1 MAEVVATGLETID
14 ELCINTVRVL
24 SMEAVQRANSGHP
37 GAPMALA
44 PITYTL
50 WTRHLRHNP
59 ANPDWLARDRFV
71 LSCGHASMLLYSA
84 LHLSGYDLSLDDIKD
99 FRQWGSRT
107 PGHPEYGTTPG
118 VETTTG
124 PLGQGLAN
132 AVGMALAQ
140 ARVSAE
146 FGRPGHDVFDHWTY
160 FLASDG
166 DVMEGVS
173 HEAASLAGHWKLGRL
188 IGFYDENQIT
198 IDGATGLVMS
208 DDTAQRFEAY
218 GWDVRRV
225 EDGNDIAAIDQA
237 VSVAKASGTPSLII
251 VRTQIA
257 YGSPNKQ
264 GTSDSHGAPL
274 GEEEI
279 RLTKK
284 NLGWEFDAAFT
295 IPDDALAHWRRCITR
310 GAAMQAEWDQQ
321 FAAYEAEHPE
331 SAKELRRRMA
341 GELPQ
346 GWDEQLPTF
355 DSETGPMATRAA
367 SGQALNAIAPALPEL
382 VGGSADLTG
391 SNKTAIRGGEPLSRD
406 NYAGRNVY
414 FGIREHAMGSIA
426 NGMALYGGFIPYAA
440 TFLVFCDY
448 MKPPI
453 RLAAIMGLK
462 TIYVF
467 SHDSIGVGE
476 DGPTHQPIE
485 MLATLRAIPNMTV
498 IRPADANETVAAWR
512 AVIKHRGGP
521 VALSLTRQKV
531 PTIDR
536 SQFAEASG
544 LERGAYVL
552 ADADGGKPAA
562 IIIATGSEVS
572 VALEARE
579 RLSKEG
585 IAIRVVSMP
594 CMEYFAAQP
603 VEYREQV
610 LPPDVTARVAV
621 EAAHPMPWYR
631 WIGEKGDIVGLDHFG
646 ASAPGPR
653 LFEEYG
659 LIADAVV
666 ARLKGVLAR

>member
-50 WTRHLRHNP
+50 WTKHLRHNP

-84 LHLSGYDLSLDDIKD
+84 LYLSGYDLSLDDIKD

-107 PGHPEYGTTPG
+107 PGHPEYGITPG

-124 PLGQGLAN
+124 PLGEGLAN
-132 AVGMALAQ
+132 AVGLALAQ
-140 ARVSAE
+140 ARIAAE
-146 FGRPGHDVFDHWTY
+146 FGRPGHDVFDNWTY

-173 HEAASLAGHWKLGRL
+173 HEAASLAGHLELGKL

-198 IDGATGLVMS
+198 IDGETGLTLS

-218 GWDVRRV
+218 GWDVQRV
-225 EDGNDIAAIDQA
+225 ADGNDITAIDQA
-237 VSVAKASGTPSLII
+237 VAAAKTSGRPSLII
-251 VRTQIA
+251 VRTHIA
-257 YGSPNKQ
+257 FGSPNKQ

-295 IPDDALAHWRRCITR
+295 IPDDALAHWRRCIRR

-331 SAKELRRRMA
+331 LASEFRRRMT
-341 GELPQ
+341 GELPHA
-346 GWDEQLPTF
+346 WEENLPTF
-355 DSETGPMATRAA
+355 GNETGPMATRAA

-382 VGGSADLTG
+382 VGGSADLAG
-391 SNKTAIRGGEPLSRD
+391 SNKTLINGGEPLSHD

-414 FGIREHAMGSIA
+414 FGIREHGMGSIA
-426 NGMALYGGFIPYAA
+426 NGMAVYGGFIPYAA

-448 MKPPI
+448 MRPPI

-631 WIGEKGDIVGLDHFG
+631 WVGDKGAVIGLDHFG
-646 ASAPGPR
+646 TSAPGAK

-659 LIADAVV
+659 LTGDAVAEHV
-666 ARLKGVLAR
+666 RRVVNQ